1 MQMWLKSEANYDD
14 ALRDYVALC
23 GRGGSLPF
31 RALVESA
38 GLVSPFEAGCLTS
51 VVEQARAVLGL

>member
-1 MQMWLKSEANYDD
+1 
-14 ALRDYVALC
+14 VALC